1 MQTWVTELIN
11 SYGYFAIVALI
22 AIENIFPPIPS
33 EVILTFGG
41 FLTTY
46 TYMMPVMVILWSTV
60 GSLIGAVV
68 LYFLGRLL
76 PPERWGKLLRF
87 KPEEIDG
94 AQSWF
99 LRRGQASVLIC
110 RCVPIMRS
118 LISVPAGM
126 TRMNMVKFL
135 ILTTV
140 GSTVWNTLLVL
151 LGAGAGSSWTLIVEY
166 MGVYSWI
173 VAAVLS
179 VGIAVAMILICKRKL
194 KKQCRHH
201 E

>member
-1 MQTWVTELIN
+1 MQTWITELIN
-11 SYGYFAIVALI
+11 NYGYFAIVALI
-22 AIENIFPPIPS
+22 AVENIFPPIPS

-46 TYMMPVMVILWSTV
+46 TYMTPWLVILWSTV
-60 GSLIGAVV
+60 GSVIGAIV
-68 LYFLGRLL
+68 LYFLGKLL

-87 KPEEIDG
+87 KPEEVAG
-94 AQSWF
+94 AQEWF
-99 LRRGQASVLIC
+99 LRRGQASVLLC

-118 LISVPAGM
+118 LISIPAGM

-135 ILTTV
+135 ILTTI
-140 GSTVWNTLLVL
+140 GSTIWNTLLVL

-166 MGVYSWI
+166 LGVYSWV

-179 VGIAVAMILICKRKL
+179 LALAVFMLVVCKKKLRKQVGK
-194 KKQCRHH
+194 
-201 E
+201 

>member
-1 MQTWVTELIN
+1 MQTWITELIN
-11 SYGYFAIVALI
+11 NYGYFAIVALI
-22 AIENIFPPIPS
+22 AVENIFPPIPS

-46 TYMMPVMVILWSTV
+46 TYMTPWLVILWSTV
-60 GSLIGAVV
+60 GSVIGAIV
-68 LYFLGRLL
+68 LYFLGKLL

-87 KPEEIDG
+87 KPEEVAG
-94 AQSWF
+94 AQEWF
-99 LRRGQASVLIC
+99 LRRGQASVLLC

-118 LISVPAGM
+118 LISIPAGM

-135 ILTTV
+135 ILTTI
-140 GSTVWNTLLVL
+140 GSTIWNTLLVL

-166 MGVYSWI
+166 LGVYSWV

-179 VGIAVAMILICKRKL
+179 LALAVFMLVVCKKKLRKQAG
-194 KKQCRHH
+194 K
-201 E
+201 

>member
-1 MQTWVTELIN
+1 MQTWIMELIN
-11 SYGYFAIVALI
+11 SYGYFAIAALI

-46 TYMMPVMVILWSTV
+46 TYMTPVQVILWSTV

-68 LYFLGRLL
+68 LYFLGWKL
-76 PPERWGKLLRF
+76 PPERLGKMLRF
-87 KPEEIDG
+87 TPEEVAG
-94 AQSWF
+94 AQDWF
-99 LRRGQASVLIC
+99 LRRGQLSVLLC

-135 ILTTV
+135 IFTTI
-140 GSTVWNTLLVL
+140 GSTIWNTLLIL
-151 LGAGAGSSWTLIVEY
+151 LGAGAGSSWTVIVEY
-166 MGVYSWI
+166 LGVYSWI
-173 VAAVLS
+173 VAVGMS
-179 VGIAVAMILICKRKL
+179 VGIAVLMMVIVKKKFKKR
-194 KKQCRHH
+194 
-201 E
+201 

>member
-1 MQTWVTELIN
+1 MQTWITELIN
-11 SYGYFAIVALI
+11 NYGYFAIVALI

-46 TYMMPVMVILWSTV
+46 TYMTPWLVILWSTV
-60 GSLIGAVV
+60 GSVIGAII
-68 LYFLGRLL
+68 LYFLGKLL

-87 KPEEIDG
+87 KPEEVAG
-94 AQSWF
+94 AQDWF
-99 LRRGQASVLIC
+99 LRRGQASVLLC

-118 LISVPAGM
+118 LISIPAGM

-135 ILTTV
+135 VLTTI
-140 GSTVWNTLLVL
+140 GSTIWNTLLVL

-166 MGVYSWI
+166 LGVYSWI
-173 VAAVLS
+173 VAAALS
-179 VGIAVAMILICKRKL
+179 LGLAVFMLVVCKKKLRKQAG
-194 KKQCRHH
+194 K
-201 E
+201 

>member
-1 MQTWVTELIN
+1 MQTWIIDLIN
-11 SYGYFAIVALI
+11 RFGYFAIVALI
-22 AIENIFPPIPS
+22 AVENIFPPIPS

-46 TYMMPVMVILWSTV
+46 TYMTPWLVILWSTV
-60 GSLIGAVV
+60 GSVIGAIV

-76 PPERWGKLLRF
+76 PPKRWGKLLRF
-87 KPEEIDG
+87 KPEEIAG
-94 AQSWF
+94 AQEWF
-99 LRRGQASVLIC
+99 LRRGQASVLLC

-135 ILTTV
+135 LLTTV
-140 GSTVWNTLLVL
+140 GSTIWNTLLVL

-166 MGVYSWI
+166 LGVYSWI
-173 VAAVLS
+173 VAGVLS
-179 VGIAVAMILICKRKL
+179 VGMAVFVLVVCKKKL
-194 KKQCRHH
+194 RRQVGQ
-201 E
+201 

>member
-1 MQTWVTELIN
+1 MQTWITDLIN
-11 SYGYFAIVALI
+11 NYGYFAIVALI

-46 TYMMPVMVILWSTV
+46 TYMTPWLVILWSTV
-60 GSLIGAVV
+60 GSVIGAIV

-87 KPEEIDG
+87 KPDEIAG
-94 AQSWF
+94 AQEWF
-99 LRRGQASVLIC
+99 LRRGQASVLLC

-126 TRMNMVKFL
+126 TRMNMVTFL
-135 ILTTV
+135 ILTTI
-140 GSTVWNTLLVL
+140 GSAIWNTLLVL

-166 MGVYSWI
+166 LGVYSWI

-179 VGIAVAMILICKRKL
+179 LGIAVLMILLCKKKL
-194 KKQCRHH
+194 KKQTRY
-201 E
+201 

>member
-1 MQTWVTELIN
+1 MQTWITDLIN
-11 SYGYFAIVALI
+11 NYGYFAIVALI

-46 TYMMPVMVILWSTV
+46 TYMTPWLVILWSTV
-60 GSLIGAVV
+60 GSVIGAIV

-87 KPEEIDG
+87 KPEEIAG
-94 AQSWF
+94 AQEWF
-99 LRRGQASVLIC
+99 LRRGQASVLLC

-135 ILTTV
+135 ILTTI
-140 GSTVWNTLLVL
+140 GSTIWNTLLVL

-166 MGVYSWI
+166 LGVYSWI
-173 VAAVLS
+173 VAAALS
-179 VGIAVAMILICKRKL
+179 LAIAVFMIIVCKKKLRKQAG
-194 KKQCRHH
+194 K
-201 E
+201 

>member
-1 MQTWVTELIN
+1 MQTWITELMN
-11 SYGYFAIVALI
+11 NYGYFAIVALI
-22 AIENIFPPIPS
+22 AVENIFPPIPS

-46 TYMMPVMVILWSTV
+46 TYMTPGLVILWSTV
-60 GSLIGAVV
+60 GSVIGAIV

-87 KPEEIDG
+87 KPEEVAG
-94 AQSWF
+94 AQEWF
-99 LRRGQASVLIC
+99 LRRGQASVLLC

-135 ILTTV
+135 ILTTI
-140 GSTVWNTLLVL
+140 GSTIWNTLLVL

-166 MGVYSWI
+166 LGVYSWI

-179 VGIAVAMILICKRKL
+179 LALAVFMLVVCKKKL
-194 KKQCRHH
+194 KKQAGK
-201 E
+201 